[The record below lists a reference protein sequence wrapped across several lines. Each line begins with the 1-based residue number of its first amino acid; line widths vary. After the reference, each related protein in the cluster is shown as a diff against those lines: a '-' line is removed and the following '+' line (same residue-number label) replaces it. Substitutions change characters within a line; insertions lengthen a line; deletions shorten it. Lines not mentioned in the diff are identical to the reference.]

1 MKYIDIK
8 NEDYDD
14 VLDISKGIWDGDD
27 YIPQVFGKWVNDK
40 EGKFLGIQIDNKI
53 VALGKYSKLKDNQGW
68 LEGLRVH
75 KDYRGLKLANKI
87 ADYLFDV
94 AKKDLKENKIKSIAM
109 CTHITT
115 TESIEMMEARGFKL
129 KDKCMIVSK
138 ELGDRDDKFKFQGHN
153 IDSWDISY
161 EEFKNL
167 DIFKNNNNIVL
178 GFTYY
183 NLCREI
189 YDDFIE
195 SNYFI
200 QIDNYKYIVNKKL
213 TYSIISIENTVES
226 INLVTNYYL
235 DKYKVDEVEV
245 YIKNPKDELIQ
256 KLKNQKYKSRSNFNK
271 DCLYYVYDNE

>member
-115 TESIEMMEARGFKL
+115 TQSIEMMEARGFKL

-161 EEFKNL
+161 E
-167 DIFKNNNNIVL
+167 
-178 GFTYY
+178 
-183 NLCREI
+183 
-189 YDDFIE
+189 
-195 SNYFI
+195 
-200 QIDNYKYIVNKKL
+200 
-213 TYSIISIENTVES
+213 
-226 INLVTNYYL
+226 
-235 DKYKVDEVEV
+235 
-245 YIKNPKDELIQ
+245 
-256 KLKNQKYKSRSNFNK
+256 
-271 DCLYYVYDNE
+271 